1 MEAILFTERKWNEKA
16 KDDAEEVNGACGLQ
30 RKGWRGF
37 KLSKATPAMGVED
50 AAASIAIAGAREGT
64 RIVYLEE
71 DQGLWKCRHCSWTY
85 QLLGSGIEPHKKHQT
100 NCQVVMESRIL
111 TQSQDDHFDKP
122 MVIVEPSS
130 SKIISQKGQISGV
143 SAPPTTVIIPQGD
156 VQIHVSNRVSVETRR
171 KNDWEVLKSI
181 VYGGL
186 IESIISLGVVSS
198 ATGANASTLN
208 VVSLGLANLIGGFL
222 VMLHDLSEIRSS
234 EAPIQNDEQSDLY
247 WKLLGRRT
255 NFRFHVTVS
264 LLSYTLFGLLPPI
277 IYSFSSREN
286 TEKLIIVA
294 LASLLCIS
302 LLSIGKAHTTEPK
315 SYIKTFIYYLGL
327 GLTASGL
334 SYGAGV
340 MINRFLEQ
348 IDLFEPKAP
357 LASSLELFGADSG
370 LISWASL

>member
-1 MEAILFTERKWNEKA
+1 MEAVLFTERKWKEKD
-16 KDDAEEVNGACGLQ
+16 KDDAEDVNGACGLQ

-37 KLSKATPAMGVED
+37 KLSKVTPAMGVED
-50 AAASIAIAGAREGT
+50 AAASIAIAGAGEGS

-71 DQGLWKCRHCSWTY
+71 DQANEPALLWPAECKGLWKCRHCSWTY

-100 NCQVVMESRIL
+100 SCQVAMESRTI
-111 TQSQDDHFDKP
+111 TQSQDDHFDNP

-130 SKIISQKGQISGV
+130 SKIISQNGQISGV

-156 VQIHVSNRVSVETRR
+156 VQIHVSNRISVETRR
-171 KNDWEVLKSI
+171 ENEWEVLKSI

-186 IESIISLGVVSS
+186 IESIVSLGVVSS
-198 ATGANASTLN
+198 ATGAKTSTFIYRRLQ
-208 VVSLGLANLIGGFL
+208 
-222 VMLHDLSEIRSS
+222 LSEIRSS
-234 EAPIQNDEQSDLY
+234 EATTQNDEQSDLY

-255 NFRFHVTVS
+255 NFSLHVTVS
-264 LLSYTLFGLLPPI
+264 LLSYTLFGLLPPL
-277 IYSFSSREN
+277 IYSFSSRES

-294 LASLLCIS
+294 AASLLCIS

-315 SYIKTFIYYLGL
+315 SYFRTFIYYLGL

-334 SYGAGV
+334 SYAAGV
-340 MINRFLEQ
+340 MISRFLEQ

-357 LASSLELFGADSG
+357 LASSLKLFGADSG